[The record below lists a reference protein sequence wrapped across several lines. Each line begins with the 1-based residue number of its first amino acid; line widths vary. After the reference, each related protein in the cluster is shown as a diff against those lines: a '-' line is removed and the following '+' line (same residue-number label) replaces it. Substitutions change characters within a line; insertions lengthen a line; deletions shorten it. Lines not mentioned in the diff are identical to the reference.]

1 MMKLSNST
9 TNYKTYSRSSTT
21 KRAAFFSMAT
31 MVTMSSPTMVL
42 GAVTTPAGFRQ
53 FGQTVVGD
61 SSLNMAQVE
70 QGNHLE
76 FGSVV
81 RVSDDGQFMAVG
93 APSSSK
99 DGGSEEMTAAVTLYK
114 RDDATVQDAIEETT
128 WRQVWQLTG
137 EPNEQLVG
145 EGMDM
150 SGDGSTIAVRRGD
163 SSVEVYKVDAAT
175 GKSSL
180 VGAPIDVCGPN
191 AKGSKTV
198 SLGKTATNSFSQ
210 VSGGWLTVSCEDYD
224 SYRGKIVTLK
234 YDQDEEEWTTKAT
247 IEGESKG
254 DRFGWAT
261 AINVYGGTMATI
273 AVSSPN
279 HDSKR
284 GKVQVFGFGS
294 SGEATQSGKDIVGA
308 TQGDQFGFSLD
319 MNFAGGTQLVIGA
332 PQCDDRTGYNGVNRG
347 CVSMYSWGY
356 SKGWDLVGNPVIGHS
371 DNDKLGRAV
380 AISKNGQRFAASS
393 YLHDRQAGYVN
404 LYEKDS
410 STRVKEIATFEDDE
424 QLSRFGYG
432 VNLNENGSILVAGAS
447 RAKNGNNASVGL
459 VRAYLDATPFC
470 GIPTVVTPTNAL
482 FLERKTC
489 RNSIGSVIS
498 TEKSCGLNKV
508 NNFQGGESACVWRDG
523 LATQMPSTSP
533 STVPSVGP
541 TTVPTVAPST
551 SPTTTPTDAP
561 TAVPSANPTLNKDG
575 DYSGNDGGSVTTGDY
590 GYDINDGNSFP
601 KQREPRQATLSP
613 NLEEPTLQDDM
624 RYYLSEYKVWLISGL
639 VGLVLVAILI
649 GACFAKLRARV
660 EMETAVAPPMAAK
673 KVVEAEPTVLEVSME
688 DGVDSDVDVEQGIPV
703 V

>member
-9 TNYKTYSRSSTT
+9 TNCKTNSRLLTT
-21 KRAAFFSMAT
+21 KRSAFFSMAAMAT
-31 MVTMSSPTMVL
+31 MCSPTAVL
-42 GAVTTPAGFRQ
+42 GAVSTPTGFRH

-61 SSLNMAQVE
+61 SSLAPVG
-70 QGNHLE
+70 QGSHLE

-81 RVSDDGQFMAVG
+81 HVSDNGQFMAVG
-93 APSSSK
+93 APSSSSK
-99 DGGSEEMTAAVTLYK
+99 DAESEDMAAAVTLYK
-114 RDDATVQDAIEETT
+114 RDDATIQDAIEETT
-128 WRQVWQLTG
+128 WRQVWQLVG

-163 SSVEVYKVDAAT
+163 SSVEVYNVDAVT
-175 GKSSL
+175 GQSSL

-198 SLGKTATNSFSQ
+198 SFGK
-210 VSGGWLTVSCEDYD
+210 VSTGAGGWLAVSCEDYD
-224 SYRGKIVTLK
+224 SYRGKVVALK
-234 YDQDEEEWTTKAT
+234 YDEDQEEWMTKTT

-261 AINVYGGTMATI
+261 AMNVLGGIMGSI

-279 HDSKR
+279 YDSKR
-284 GKVQVFGFGS
+284 GRVQVFGFGS
-294 SGEATQSGKDIVGA
+294 SGEATLSGKDILGA
-308 TQGDQFGFSLD
+308 SQGDQFGFSLD
-319 MNFAGGTQLVIGA
+319 MNMAGGTHVVIGA
-332 PQCDDRTGYNGVNRG
+332 PQCDDRTGYNGVSRG

-356 SKGWDLVGNPVIGHS
+356 SKGWGLVGNVVGQS

-404 LYEKDS
+404 LYERDS
-410 STRVKEIATFEDDE
+410 STRVKEIASFEDDE

-432 VNLNENGSILVAGAS
+432 VALNENGSILVAGAS
-447 RAKNGNNASVGL
+447 RAKNDNNASVGV

-470 GIPTVVTPTNAL
+470 GIPTVVTPTNVL

-498 TEKSCGLNKV
+498 TERSCGLNKV
-508 NNFQGGESACVWRDG
+508 NNFQGGESACVWREG
-523 LATQMPSTSP
+523 LATQMPSASP
-533 STVPSVGP
+533 STVPSVSP
-541 TTVPTVAPST
+541 TTVPTVAPTS
-551 SPTTTPTDAP
+551 SPTTAP
-561 TAVPSANPTLNKDG
+561 TAAPSTNPTNNEDG
-575 DYSGNDGGSVTTGDY
+575 NGNDDGNDGGSVTTGEY

-601 KQREPRQATLSP
+601 EQLQPRQATISP
-613 NLEEPTLQDDM
+613 SPEEPTLQNDM
-624 RYYLSEYKVWLISGL
+624 RFYLSKYKVWLISGL
-639 VGLVLVAILI
+639 VGVMLVAILI
-649 GACFAKLRARV
+649 GACFAKLRSNV
-660 EMETAVAPPMAAK
+660 EKKTTVAPSNAAK
-673 KVVEAEPTVLEVSME
+673 KGVEVEPTVLDVSME
-688 DGVDSDVDVEQGIPV
+688 GGVDSDEDVEKGIPV